1 MKLNL
6 TYIQRTERTAKAS
19 GKPFTSLSIKA
30 KEYGDK
36 FLSGFG
42 NRANADWKEGM
53 EVEVA
58 EVKEVV
64 KDGKTYLN
72 FEMPKAFNGNP
83 EVQKALE
90 EIRGQNTK
98 ILLML
103 TEIGKA
109 VVPQPKDIYK
119 ELGIP
124 EEVTPPNFEP
134 TVNIG
139 DERATPDDEFAGLDE
154 IAETL

>member
-6 TYIQRTERTAKAS
+6 TYISRTERVSARTN
-19 GKPFTSLSIKA
+19 KPFTSVSIKA

-42 NRANADWKEGM
+42 NRDNIDWKEGM

-72 FEMPKAFNGNP
+72 FEMSKKPNLDELIARIGELENRVVDLNLRVIALEPQTVNNTTIDYPKQTP
-83 EVQKALE
+83 ENTPDFDPSEAESLE
-90 EIRGQNTK
+90 EIFNQ
-98 ILLML
+98 M
-103 TEIGKA
+103 
-109 VVPQPKDIYK
+109 
-119 ELGIP
+119 
-124 EEVTPPNFEP
+124 
-134 TVNIG
+134 
-139 DERATPDDEFAGLDE
+139 
-154 IAETL
+154 